1 MSTILAVLGETATKK
16 HRFAAHLTDTQRIF
30 LCSDTKSDPLTKT
43 LRADLEKHEFYQPS
57 RSFCRAL
64 VIDIDHIFAA
74 NYVFDLPA
82 EIQPHALV
90 FTSQGV
96 QAFWLIEGVPL
107 TTKAHRA
114 PIEFAR
120 DVAELLRQVCQGDSA
135 VNPLTPSKCRNPLF
149 EGADVVFPADCPPYA
164 LKALIKPL
172 RAVLA
177 AQQPL
182 EPTQSRLARPRPVWG
197 DLETGQRNETIF
209 QTIRRAAYRG
219 QDYQALAY
227 ELNEQCSPPL
237 ALSEVAGIVRSVEK
251 FMREKYTPKTGSQGR
266 EPAPDALR
274 EFMAEIGR
282 KGGSR
287 KTEAQRAALAKGSR
301 AGNVVKSA
309 QAVGRRAQIQ
319 ALKEAGYKQREVA
332 QKMGISIETVKRGW
346 RSP

>member
-1 MSTILAVLGETATKK
+1 MSTSLAVLGETATKK

-30 LCSDTKSDPLTKT
+30 LCSDTKSDPLSKT

-57 RSFCRAL
+57 RSFCRVL

-107 TTKAHRA
+107 TSNARVA

-149 EGADVVFPADCPPYA
+149 EDADVVFPANCPPYA
-164 LKALIKPL
+164 LKALSEPL
-172 RAVLA
+172 RAFLA
-177 AQQPL
+177 AQQPQ
-182 EPTQSRLARPRPVWG
+182 EPTQSRPPCPTPVWG
-197 DLETGQRNETIF
+197 DLEAGQRNETIF

-219 QDYQALAY
+219 QDYEALAY

-237 ALSEVAGIVRSVEK
+237 VLSEVAGIVRSVEK
-251 FMREKYTPKTGSQGR
+251 FMREKYTSKTGTQGR
-266 EPAPDALR
+266 EPAPEPLR

-301 AGNVVKSA
+301 AGNAVKSA
-309 QAVGRRAQIQ
+309 KAVGRRAQIQ

-332 QKMGISIETVKRGW
+332 EKMNVSLRTVKGYW
-346 RSP
+346 R